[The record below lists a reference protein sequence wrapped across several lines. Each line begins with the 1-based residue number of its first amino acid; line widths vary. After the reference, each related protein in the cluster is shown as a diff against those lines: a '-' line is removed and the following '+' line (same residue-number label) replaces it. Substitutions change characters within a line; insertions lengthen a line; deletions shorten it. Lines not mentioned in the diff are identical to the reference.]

1 MWFTQKWGYITLDY
15 PLTSNFRKYDAIGMY
30 ELEIFC
36 TILFI
41 HTFPSLK
48 QKYCSDSL
56 ISSSTQVENYRASSK
71 PLVWWF
77 SKKT

>member
-36 TILFI
+36 TILF
-41 HTFPSLK
+41 
-48 QKYCSDSL
+48 SDSL
-56 ISSSTQVENYRASSK
+56 ILSSTQVENYRASSK
-71 PLVWWF
+71 HLVWWF